1 MYYNCVIKSTNQ
13 PTNQVV
19 CFLTEALCAICPIGK
34 GMTSLNAHCGP
45 VDFLVVT
52 SSTLSPD
59 MLKRDSVCE
68 TADQANGGAGGG
80 EGGER
85 RNELSQE
92 SLSQPDCSSPQGEPT
107 KAKGML
113 LQYRL
118 RSTTQLP
125 GKLLTAEPDQSP
137 CDAPPETP
145 EHSPEDGSIYELSE
159 DPEVWVRGQTPAR
172 EGRGKDKVTS
182 AAVFSGG
189 RGFRRLGE
197 ETIAA
202 NGDPDESTLMVWQLP
217 LTVSP

>member
-1 MYYNCVIKSTNQ
+1 
-13 PTNQVV
+13 
-19 CFLTEALCAICPIGK
+19 
-34 GMTSLNAHCGP
+34 MTSLNAHCGP

-68 TADQANGGAGGG
+68 TVDQANGGAGGG
-80 EGGER
+80 EGGEW

-92 SLSQPDCSSPQGEPT
+92 SLSQPDCSSPHGEPA

-159 DPEVWVRGQTPAR
+159 DPEVWVRGQPPAR

-202 NGDPDESTLMVWQLP
+202 NGDPDEITLMVWQLP